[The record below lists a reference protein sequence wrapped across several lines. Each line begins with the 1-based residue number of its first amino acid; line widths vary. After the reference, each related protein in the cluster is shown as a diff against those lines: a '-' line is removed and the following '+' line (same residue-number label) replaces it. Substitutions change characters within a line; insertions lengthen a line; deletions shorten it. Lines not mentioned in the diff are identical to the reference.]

1 MTLFQNKY
9 RIESTRLPNWDYRSA
24 AAYFVTICTA
34 NRQPFFGKVENGDM
48 ILSPIGEIAC
58 EYWLQIPQH
67 TIGNVELDAF
77 IVMPNHVHG
86 ILILQPLEHLDK
98 QQFILDSK
106 MNSTSTIFSQRS
118 PKAGSLSAMIR
129 SYKAA
134 ISAWCS
140 RNGYVDFAWQ
150 SRFYEHIIR
159 DEQTLAKIRSY
170 IENNPYLW
178 NQDEYYLQ

>member
-48 ILSPIGEIAC
+48 ILSPIGEIVC
-58 EYWLQIPQH
+58 EYWLKIPQH

-86 ILILQPLEHLDK
+86 ILILQPLKHLDK
-98 QQFILDSK
+98 QQFIFK
-106 MNSTSTIFSQRS
+106 
-118 PKAGSLSAMIR
+118 
-129 SYKAA
+129 
-134 ISAWCS
+134 
-140 RNGYVDFAWQ
+140 
-150 SRFYEHIIR
+150 
-159 DEQTLAKIRSY
+159 
-170 IENNPYLW
+170 
-178 NQDEYYLQ
+178 